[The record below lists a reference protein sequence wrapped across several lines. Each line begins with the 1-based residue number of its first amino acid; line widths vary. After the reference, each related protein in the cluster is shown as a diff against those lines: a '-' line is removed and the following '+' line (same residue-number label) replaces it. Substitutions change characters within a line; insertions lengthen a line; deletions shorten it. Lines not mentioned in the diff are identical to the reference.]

1 MAKEE
6 VELEREEWQ
15 TGGDPDGDTVV
26 LAARGL
32 SLAFG
37 PNRVLCDINFEV
49 REGEALAIVGQSGS
63 GKSTILKLILRL
75 LVPDAGEIIIYDEDI
90 SHLTFEEV
98 LEVRKQ
104 MGMVFQA
111 SALFDSLSVYEN
123 VAYPLR
129 EHHPDIPEDDVERRA
144 RESLVLVDMDLDE
157 FRNRLPAELSGG
169 QRKRVGIARAIVDQP
184 SILLYD
190 EPTSGLDP
198 VTSRTILRMIKRL
211 QRELDVTSIVV
222 THDVDA
228 VYEVANKVAMLKD
241 CNIIFYG
248 TPEEMRHSED
258 PVVQEFVA

>member
-1 MAKEE
+1 MAEE
-6 VELEREEWQ
+6 NVQIEGEP
-15 TGGDPDGDTVV
+15 TGTEVRPQDRVV

-75 LVPDAGEIIIYDEDI
+75 LVPDAGEIIIEGEDI

-98 LEVRKQ
+98 LDVRKR

-111 SALFDSLSVYEN
+111 SALFDSLSVFEN

-129 EHHPDIPEDDVERRA
+129 EHHTDMPEEETERRV
-144 RESLVLVDMDLDE
+144 RDSLALVDMDLDD
-157 FRNRLPAELSGG
+157 FRDRLPAELSGG

-198 VTSRTILRMIKRL
+198 VTSRTILGMIKRL
-211 QRELDVTSIVV
+211 QNELDVTSIVV

-228 VYEVANKVAMLKD
+228 VYQVANKVAMLKN
-241 CNIIFYG
+241 CRIAFYG
-248 TPEEMRHSED
+248 TPEEMRNSQD
-258 PVVQEFVA
+258 PVVQEFVS